1 MGKAISFTFIF
12 LHILLSTQVVSA
24 QQIMLAQDIIEKIK
38 ENVTCDWSETTVDNL
53 KSGTP
58 DSQVTGIATTF
69 LANMAVLRRAKAKG
83 LNMIITHEP
92 TFYNHFDEREAYEQ
106 DPVYRAKLKYI
117 EENEM
122 VIWRFHDHWHQT
134 KPDGIYKGMIAK
146 LKWQDYREERDRFI
160 IPEIT
165 LGDLAT
171 HLRDVFDAEGIR
183 VVGDPELSVSEVA
196 MRLGASSY
204 LGHFDMLKRS
214 DVDVLII
221 GECREWETVEYVR
234 DANGL
239 GMGKG
244 LILLGH
250 AISEEEGMAYCA
262 EWLAQFI
269 DEVPVEVVPCGEPFW
284 TPKN

>member
-1 MGKAISFTFIF
+1 MKYLVYLLLFIPF
-12 LHILLSTQVVSA
+12 STINMVA
-24 QQIMLAQDIIEKIK
+24 QTNSMNARTVIEEIQ

-53 KSGTP
+53 KSGTV
-58 DSQVTGIATTF
+58 DSPVTGIATTF
-69 LANMAVLRRAKAKG
+69 LANMDVLQRAKAKG
-83 LNMIITHEP
+83 LNMVITHEP

-117 EENEM
+117 EENDM
-122 VIWRFHDHWHQT
+122 VIWRFHDHWHKT
-134 KPDGIYKGMIAK
+134 NPDGIYKGIIAK
-146 LKWQDYREERDRFI
+146 LKWQEFREEKDRFV

-165 LGDLAT
+165 LGDLAAY
-171 HLRDVFDAEGIR
+171 LRDVFQAEGIR
-183 VVGDPELSVSEVA
+183 VVGDPDLSVSEVA

-214 DVDVLII
+214 DVDVLLI

-239 GMGKG
+239 GLNKG

-262 EWLAQFI
+262 EWLSQFI
-269 DEVPVEVVPCGEPFW
+269 EGVPVEFVPCKEPFW
-284 TPKN
+284 TPRRE